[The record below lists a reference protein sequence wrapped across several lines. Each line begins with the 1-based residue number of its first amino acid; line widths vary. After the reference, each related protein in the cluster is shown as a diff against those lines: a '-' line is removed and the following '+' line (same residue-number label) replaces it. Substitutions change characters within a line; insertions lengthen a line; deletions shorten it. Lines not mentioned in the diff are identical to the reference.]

1 MVVWELAKTHEYLN
15 PPTKDAIERE
25 RLRQLE
31 AIKELRRVVTERLVG
46 AR

>member
-15 PPTKDAIERE
+15 PPTKDTIERE

-31 AIKELRRVVTERLVG
+31 AIKAIRRVLMERLVV